1 MHLFKSM
8 NDWILSLAIVILI
21 IAIISLILPE
31 GKMGKTV
38 KGFFSLIIILIM
50 IKPILNFNG
59 DKLLNYQVNV
69 NSNES
74 QDQYLNY
81 VFRQKATNY
90 QNLCNKIAINNGIN
104 AMQTRIEYSVND
116 KYEFEIK
123 NVKIEISPEQ
133 ELNNE
138 QLNLAL
144 KKTISEIATNLM
156 IKENII
162 EAYVVR

>member
-116 KYEFEIK
+116 K
-123 NVKIEISPEQ
+123 
-133 ELNNE
+133 
-138 QLNLAL
+138 
-144 KKTISEIATNLM
+144 
-156 IKENII
+156 
-162 EAYVVR
+162 